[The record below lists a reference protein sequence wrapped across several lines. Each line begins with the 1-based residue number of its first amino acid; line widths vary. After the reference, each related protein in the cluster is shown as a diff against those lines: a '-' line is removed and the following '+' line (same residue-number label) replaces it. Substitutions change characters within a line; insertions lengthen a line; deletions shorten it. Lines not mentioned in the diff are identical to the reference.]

1 MLSSPVSHPV
11 TNNHSWETESFHLN
25 APELR
30 ITPAAPR
37 RRVPCQMNVG
47 GVSGPGGQSEV
58 AT

>member
-30 ITPAAPR
+30 ITLPDCPAQVIIGLA
-37 RRVPCQMNVG
+37 QEG
-47 GVSGPGGQSEV
+47 EDE
-58 AT
+58 